1 MTRLVLVAALLTIS
15 VSGCGKKDSGPPC
28 DQVVDHMLALT
39 KQMMPGH
46 DQESLGNRKQMID
59 DCKSRKMSAATRRCL
74 LDAKS
79 FNDLA
84 ACRARDQKT
93 STPQPPPVTPT
104 PPPPSGIPAPAGS
117 AAGGTAAPTE
127 PPPGSAG
134 SAGSAAPGP

>member
-1 MTRLVLVAALLTIS
+1 MTRLVLVAALLVACS
-15 VSGCGKKDSGPPC
+15 KGDSGPPC
-28 DQVVDHMLALT
+28 DKVVDHMLELT

-46 DQESLGNRKQMID
+46 DQDSLGNRKQMID

-93 STPQPPPVTPT
+93 STPSPPPMAPT
-104 PPPPSGIPAPAGS
+104 PPAPTGS
-117 AAGGTAAPTE
+117 AAPTE
-127 PPPGSAG
+127 PAP
-134 SAGSAAPGP
+134 GSAAPGSAAGSGN

>member
-1 MTRLVLVAALLTIS
+1 MTRLLLLAALL
-15 VSGCGKKDSGPPC
+15 VACGKKDSGPPC
-28 DQVVDHMLALT
+28 DQVVDHMLELM

-93 STPQPPPVTPT
+93 STPTPPPVTT
-104 PPPPSGIPAPAGS
+104 PPPAPTGSAAPPAGS
-117 AAGGTAAPTE
+117 PAPPE
-127 PPPGSAG
+127 PGSAG
-134 SAGSAAPGP
+134 SAGSGS

>member
-1 MTRLVLVAALLTIS
+1 MTRLVLLAALLTIS

-28 DQVVDHMLALT
+28 DQVVDHMMDVT

-46 DQESLGNRKQMID
+46 DPASLGNRKQLID

-84 ACRARDQKT
+84 TCRARDQKT
-93 STPQPPPVTPT
+93 STPT
-104 PPPPSGIPAPAGS
+104 PPPITPVPEPTRPLPTGS
-117 AAGGTAAPTE
+117 AAPSEPAP
-127 PPPGSAG
+127 
-134 SAGSAAPGP
+134 GSAAPGSAAPGSGN